1 MAKSSVSDIL
11 AAQRAVQA
19 LDRKGR
25 LAILNDLL
33 KQDLHH
39 GKYSPPP
46 GPSAITPVTYEEG
59 GES

>member
-19 LDRKGR
+19 LDRKGK

-33 KQDLHH
+33 QQDLTP
-39 GKYSPPP
+39 KPKKP
-46 GPSAITPVTYEEG
+46 ITYKEG
-59 GES
+59 EN